1 MMQEF
6 KMKFALEL
14 LIITFFGF
22 KILHSTGKSGFFKS
36 NIIKLK
42 NKFRSYEDK
51 ILIPHK
57 YESVSPLDTG
67 ELQFL
72 NESNVMR
79 LSLARDLTK
88 FLEQERN
95 NKSTIDPKEIEFYDS
110 MFPTYSKNIRVGD
123 SMEPFSSE
131 ASMYLWPK
139 NPYNHQGSN
148 IVYSKMSK
156 PIQIDQLGYIISG
169 LDNTISS
176 DKGIKER
183 IYKKVSHSAS
193 IWGVLVSPCYGLI
206 TFSQIFSKS
215 FKYDA
220 NTCLY
225 RIFCKDSDIIERYS
239 FANGIVTEFMN
250 RKLAHKEDGMID
262 TNVNYNI
269 SRGEIILRV
278 LEDYNPPLYEEEMFE
293 VPVAMPCNGYV
304 LWMKKPKQVFI
315 TGELIAEINCYSDIN
330 KTNSNQLIFASSRGY
345 YDLLNLNDTKSSSV
359 FKKYREYSNVTS
371 LKSNFNRSFL
381 PVNSPFANLHLEYKY
396 SFISKKN
403 KLIGYQ
409 NTDNI
414 MIKMPCKGIIKFP
427 ITRLDFVMENE
438 KLYEV
443 KCLNGTTITQQ
454 SMLQGSVEMLVSSNT
469 VIEENE
475 YILCISKKDLS
486 KILLDDFSSKM
497 VNTWRMS
504 KEADVMIPI
513 LLKFSDNEK

>member
-1 MMQEF
+1 MQNF
-6 KMKFALEL
+6 KVKLVLEL
-14 LIITFFGF
+14 LIITLFSFR
-22 KILHSTGKSGFFKS
+22 ILHSTGKPGILKS
-36 NIIKLK
+36 NIMKIK

-57 YESVSPLDTG
+57 YESISPLDTE

-79 LSLARDLTK
+79 LSLARDLTR
-88 FLEQERN
+88 FQEKKRN
-95 NKSTIDPKEIEFYDS
+95 NKGTIDHSEIEFYDS
-110 MFPTYSKNIRVGD
+110 MFPTYSKNMRVGD

-156 PIQIDQLGYIISG
+156 PIQIDHFGYIISEF
-169 LDNTISS
+169 DNTINSG
-176 DKGIKER
+176 KGIKER
-183 IYKKVSHSAS
+183 IYTKVSHSTS
-193 IWGVLVSPCYGLI
+193 IWGVFVSPCYGLI

-215 FKYDA
+215 LKYDA

-225 RIFCKDSDIIERYS
+225 RIFCKNSDIIERYS

-262 TNVNYNI
+262 TSVNYNV
-269 SRGEIILRV
+269 SRGDIILRV
-278 LEDYNPPLYEEEMFE
+278 LEDYNPPLYEEEIFE
-293 VPVAMPCNGYV
+293 VPVAMPCSGYV
-304 LWMKKPKQVFI
+304 LWAKKPKQVFM

-330 KTNSNQLIFASSRGY
+330 KTNSSQLIFASSRGY
-345 YDLLNLNDTKSSSV
+345 YDLLNLNYT
-359 FKKYREYSNVTS
+359 KYREYSNVTS

-381 PVNSPFANLHLEYKY
+381 PVNSPFATLHLEYKY
-396 SFISKKN
+396 FISKEN

-414 MIKMPCKGIIKFP
+414 MIKMPCKGIIRFP
-427 ITRLDFVMENE
+427 TTRLDFVMENE

-469 VIEENE
+469 IIEENE

-486 KILLDDFSSKM
+486 KMLLDDFSSK
-497 VNTWRMS
+497 VINTWRMS

-513 LLKFSDNEK
+513 LLKFSNNEEWKY